1 MCDDKMAS
9 ELIEENKVVLLH
21 VKDIYKPIRLV
32 KRRKI
37 KFDKISFVPDAAIG
51 LPYGSE
57 FEVARGNLILV
68 KEEERRGEEGT
79 ISQLTEVAVVESAK
93 DNRLIVDDGLSQ
105 KLSHEEIHQ
114 MKKDGMSGQEILES
128 VVQGSS
134 SFKDRTKFSQEKY
147 VKKKYKRHSHVLSII
162 KPTTRLIAQYY
173 YAKGPSKICHL
184 RLDMLSQ
191 ILTLGNVHAHSRIV
205 VMETCQGLLTGAV
218 LERLGGCG
226 QVVQVFFGDKP
237 VRDALDVFAH
247 LSERERSVLL
257 EYPLHRLGQLLTG
270 EGGKEIELQLP
281 PGAPLEDD
289 TENNEGSSTR
299 GEDIREE
306 DDDEFEDEEEEC
318 GAAKKRRIEE
328 EPAGPLPLAPTNED
342 EEKERRR
349 RERELL
355 YEGAA
360 AVLNERNMDG
370 LLIACRFYP
379 EPILMSLINFIGPS
393 RPVVVYSQFQEPL
406 VRCYQKLKESESGT
420 AFNIQLSE
428 TWLRHYQVLSGRT
441 HPAVSM
447 DGQSGYLLYFTTI
460 SNIN

>member
-1 MCDDKMAS
+1 MAS

-79 ISQLTEVAVVESAK
+79 ISQLTEVVESAK

-173 YAKGPSKICHL
+173 YAKGPSKIW
-184 RLDMLSQ
+184 
-191 ILTLGNVHAHSRIV
+191 IV

-218 LERLGGCG
+218 LERLG
-226 QVVQVFFGDKP
+226 
-237 VRDALDVFAH
+237 DALDVFAH

-428 TWLRHYQVLSGRT
+428 TWLRHYQV
-441 HPAVSM
+441 
-447 DGQSGYLLYFTTI
+447 
-460 SNIN
+460 